1 MLAYRFEPGFAALS
15 YLLAAFQFSGPSI
28 YSVIVGGSML
38 VKYLSLRTTSNFW
51 PTFVVFTIYYLARY
65 FTLFEMTVLRTAV
78 ALSIAFFVFYSR
90 KDHEC
95 CGKHL
100 LLLII
105 SMFFHYSAIIF
116 IPVYLFRSPSRL
128 SVVFAGL
135 ACFVAILSARN
146 IALAVLPSYVP
157 VFATYHDFTKATILP
172 KPFAV
177 DILFILFALFMWK
190 NSDSLMRTCV
200 LGMLI
205 SVSFHFSLLDYSILA
220 SRFRELLSVFFLLYI
235 VRSVSFS
242 NNEIKYITIS
252 YAAVSAVLSLYATYI
267 YDPLL
272 V

>member
-1 MLAYRFEPGFAALS
+1 
-15 YLLAAFQFSGPSI
+15 
-28 YSVIVGGSML
+28 
-38 VKYLSLRTTSNFW
+38 
-51 PTFVVFTIYYLARY
+51 
-65 FTLFEMTVLRTAV
+65 
-78 ALSIAFFVFYSR
+78 
-90 KDHEC
+90 
-95 CGKHL
+95 
-100 LLLII
+100 
-105 SMFFHYSAIIF
+105 MFFHYSAIIF